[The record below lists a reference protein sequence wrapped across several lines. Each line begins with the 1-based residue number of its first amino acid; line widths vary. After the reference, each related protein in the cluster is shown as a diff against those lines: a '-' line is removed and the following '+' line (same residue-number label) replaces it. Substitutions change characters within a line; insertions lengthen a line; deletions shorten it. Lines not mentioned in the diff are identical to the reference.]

1 MVFRVTGCLARCD
14 PVALLTRDSV
24 PPVDLFE
31 CDGDKCGLSSSR
43 ILHIRYEEEGC
54 MRCHFCLCIGVV
66 AEAVV
71 ALSQH
76 IDGSAL
82 RSIYSALQR
91 AYDVGNGEHGVGT
104 VQAVIR
110 YILRGSCIVVT
121 IHDDR
126 FNICISHYHYRHAL
140 GNNLA

>member
-1 MVFRVTGCLARCD
+1 MRFVGQVS
-14 PVALLTRDSV
+14 PVAL
-24 PPVDLFE
+24 FK

-54 MRCHFCLCIGVV
+54 MRCHFFLCIGVV

-76 IDGSAL
+76 IDGSAI
-82 RSIYSALQR
+82 RSIYSALQCG
-91 AYDVGNGEHGVGT
+91 YDVGHGEQGVGT

-121 IHDDR
+121 LVT
-126 FNICISHYHYRHAL
+126 SL
-140 GNNLA
+140 LP